1 MDGHK
6 SGQSFVS
13 HSCFWTIY
21 VHSDRTIALFNRP
34 LSFNVHFL
42 SFGAVWL
49 RTFIQIDRS
58 LSPRPSTHALM
69 LLFAGPIALLMAEPG
84 PGENGGQNSKKSSVE
99 VNGLKLKLGRFP
111 RKLKIFIS
119 KPEFSFLKENKKN
132 VWFWKFSTK
141 ISINRPFSGKSRK
154 SYKVNS

>member
-1 MDGHK
+1 
-6 SGQSFVS
+6 
-13 HSCFWTIY
+13 
-21 VHSDRTIALFNRP
+21 
-34 LSFNVHFL
+34 
-42 SFGAVWL
+42 
-49 RTFIQIDRS
+49 
-58 LSPRPSTHALM
+58 M

-132 VWFWKFSTK
+132 V
-141 ISINRPFSGKSRK
+141 
-154 SYKVNS
+154 